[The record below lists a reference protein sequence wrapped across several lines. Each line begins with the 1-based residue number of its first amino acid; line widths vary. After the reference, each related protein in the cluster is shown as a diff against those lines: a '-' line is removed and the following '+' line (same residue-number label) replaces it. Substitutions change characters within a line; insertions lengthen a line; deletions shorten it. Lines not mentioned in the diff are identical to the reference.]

1 MRFFR
6 PLVVVCAALVVA
18 APAAAVSRTV
28 DRGIVLRVRA
38 PRILVMRE
46 LDGTRMRYRIDAA
59 TIVKLDG
66 RRVRLRRL
74 QRGDV
79 AVVVHDG
86 DIVTAVRAF
95 RP

>member
-18 APAAAVSRTV
+18 APAAAVARTV

-46 LDGTRMRYRIDAA
+46 LDGTRMRYRITAA

>member
-1 MRFFR
+1 
-6 PLVVVCAALVVA
+6 V
-18 APAAAVSRTV
+18 
-28 DRGIVLRVRA
+28 
-38 PRILVMRE
+38 LVMRE
-46 LDGTRMRYRIDAA
+46 LDGTRMRYRITAA